1 MSSIEDNKN
10 NLINN
15 LPKIQ
20 QLLSYQFKN
29 PNLLIQAFTRRSYK
43 EEHKLNEQTDDNEV
57 LEFVGDRALDL
68 IVTKVLT
75 DKFTISEY
83 NPDWIVFKQK
93 YLTNK
98 PKEALFTEIKED
110 LVRTESLSQIINKL
124 EWYTLLLMGNGDY
137 NQQVNNNDDV
147 KEDLFE
153 AIIGAVTI
161 DCNYDLKTIEKV
173 VKNLIDF
180 NAYFEHYHQ
189 QTINYISLVN
199 EWAKKNAITLPDF
212 DDWECE
218 NVDNEWNYH
227 NQVNFDIPGIG
238 MQTFIVNNQPNK
250 QEAKYELAKQIY
262 ELLQS
267 NHLINQKEKIVI
279 DPDKDP
285 ISQIYEL
292 SQLNRIKKPT
302 FDFINEGINYQLEW
316 ICKLTDENKK
326 TFIGIGSTKKD
337 AQRQA
342 ALSYLQYLSSN
353 ND

>member
-1 MSSIEDNKN
+1 MSWLEDNQKKIEK
-10 NLINN
+10 LIDYSFN
-15 LPKIQ
+15 
-20 QLLSYQFKN
+20 N
-29 PNLLIQAFTRRSYK
+29 PNLLMQAFTRRSYK
-43 EEHKLNEQTDDNEV
+43 EEHKLNEQIDDNEV

-75 DKFTISEY
+75 NKFTISEY
-83 NPDWIVFKQK
+83 NPDWITFKQK
-93 YLTNK
+93 YLVNK

-124 EWYTLLLMGNGDY
+124 KWHTLLLMSNGDY
-137 NQQVNNNDDV
+137 NQQVNNDDHV

-180 NAYFEHYHQ
+180 NTYFDHYHQ
-189 QTINYISLVN
+189 QTVNYISLVN
-199 EWAKKNAITLPDF
+199 EWANKNAITLPDF

-218 NVDNEWNYH
+218 NVNNEWNYH
-227 NQVNFDIPGIG
+227 KQVNFDIPGIG
-238 MQTFIVNNQPNK
+238 MKTFIINNQPNK
-250 QEAKYELAKQIY
+250 QEARYELAKKIY
-262 ELLQS
+262 ECLAKHHLLY
-267 NHLINQKEKIVI
+267 QKEKITI
-279 DPDKDP
+279 DLSKDP

-292 SQLNRIKKPT
+292 SQLNKIKKPT
-302 FDFINEGINYQLEW
+302 FEFSSEGLDHQLEW
-316 ICKLTDENKK
+316 TCKLIDENKK
-326 TFIGIGSTKKD
+326 TFNGSGSTKKD